1 MMSHGLKIR
10 QPAVAGMFYPEKKM
24 ELDRTVAIVLE
35 ESQEYNIPGVIQ
47 GMVVPH
53 AGYMFSGGVAARAYR
68 QVFKHDVDI
77 VVVISPSH
85 CEYFTEISIYDG
97 YAYSTPLGALPV
109 DRDIAEKLL
118 ATSPQIIL
126 SDKGHRFDEHA
137 LEVQLPFLQKV
148 FNKFRFIP
156 IAMGEHSQDNI
167 QSLAN
172 GLAQVLKDEK
182 ALIVASSD
190 LSHFYTDEKAT
201 SLDQIVVEN
210 MENFDDEKLFEDL
223 KSGRA
228 EMCGG
233 GPAMATMKACK
244 HLGADKGRVLLYRNS
259 GDITGDR
266 SEVVG
271 YLSAIFY
278 KQ

>member
-1 MMSHGLKIR
+1 MSNGIKIR

-35 ESQEYNIPGVIQ
+35 ESREYDIPGVIQ

-53 AGYMFSGGVAARAYR
+53 AGYTFSGGVAARAYR
-68 QVFKHDVDI
+68 QVFEHDIDI

-109 DRDIAEKLL
+109 DREIAEKLL
-118 ATSPQIIL
+118 TTSPQIIL

-156 IAMGEHSQDNI
+156 IVMGEHSQDNI

-201 SLDQIVVEN
+201 SLDQVVVED
-210 MENFDDEKLFEDL
+210 MEKFDDEKLFQDL

-244 HLGADKGRVLLYRNS
+244 LLGADKGKVLLYRNS

>member
-1 MMSHGLKIR
+1 
-10 QPAVAGMFYPEKKM
+10 MFYPEKKM

-35 ESQEYNIPGVIQ
+35 ESQEYNIPGAIR

-68 QVFKHDVDI
+68 QVFGHDVDI

-97 YAYSTPLGALPV
+97 YAYSTPLGSLPV
-109 DRDIAEKLL
+109 DREIAEKLL

-148 FNKFRFIP
+148 FDKFRFLP
-156 IAMGEHSQDNI
+156 IVMGEHSRDNI

-172 GLAQVLKDEK
+172 GLAQILKGEK

-201 SLDQIVVEN
+201 SLDQVVVDD
-210 MENFDDEKLFEDL
+210 MENFDEEKLFQDL
-223 KSGRA
+223 KSGKA

-244 HLGADKGRVLLYRNS
+244 LLGADKAKVLLYRNS